1 MSRAV
6 RSIVGA
12 AVALMATAPLRAT
25 MHAQSAPA
33 AAKPAKAATR
43 SEGQNVGQRARKSA
57 STSAACAPVDTTA
70 AWYRRQRAWLDENS
84 AKWSDDAFRTTLLA
98 TSGLSAASS
107 NGAMLGY
114 EIVDAVAAPITPADS
129 AMIARLKA
137 LAAERGSIWPTKS
150 VVGARGVLAVWA
162 LAARDTT
169 LARVA
174 LKRMMEAGPDE
185 SPPAAVAILDDRQ
198 RLHVGRK
205 QLHGTQLH
213 RTAAG
218 VLEPLPTEDEA
229 HLALRRDGAELPS
242 LATSLCA
249 AKAAGSR

>member
-1 MSRAV
+1 
-6 RSIVGA
+6 
-12 AVALMATAPLRAT
+12 MATAPLRAT

-43 SEGQNVGQRARKSA
+43 SEGQNVGQRASK
-57 STSAACAPVDTTA
+57 SAACAPVDTTA

-84 AKWSDDAFRTTLLA
+84 AKWSDDAFRATLLA

-198 RLHVGRK
+198 RLHAGRK

-229 HLALRRDGAELPS
+229 HLALRRDGAELPP

-249 AKAAGSR
+249 AKSAGGK